1 MGSLDSAAAGLPK
14 DGPVVIITA
23 SYEGTYDLDVS
34 LNSSVQLTSHQVSL
48 RTTPVTSSRGLR
60 A

>member
-23 SYEGTYDLDVS
+23 SYEGTY
-34 LNSSVQLTSHQVSL
+34 H
-48 RTTPVTSSRGLR
+48 
-60 A
+60 